1 MMSEASRSPL
11 GKDEKHF
18 IDEVAAL
25 MQPWGFAPSV
35 GRVYAYLLLRQCK
48 LSIDDI
54 AEALEMSRAGVWSAA
69 KFLEHF
75 EHVKR
80 SGSVGSKRALYE
92 ASRNY
97 TYPVLEQIKLLENM
111 GRLMRDCAAGVA
123 RGEAAEA
130 LSDRADFYF
139 ALRTSMA
146 EAIETVAAARVK
158 D

>member
-1 MMSEASRSPL
+1 MMSKASGSQL
-11 GKDEKHF
+11 GPDEKRF

-35 GRVYAYLLLRQCK
+35 GRVYGYLLLRQEK

-54 AEALEMSRAGVWSAA
+54 AEALEMSRAGAWSAA
-69 KFLEHF
+69 KFLESF

-97 TYPVLEQIKLLENM
+97 TYPVHEQIRLLDSM
-111 GRLMRDCAAGVA
+111 GRLMQHAAGTVA
-123 RGEAAEA
+123 QGEAVEA
-130 LSDRADFYF
+130 LADRARFYF
-139 ALRTSMA
+139 ALRQSMA
-146 EAIETVAAARVK
+146 EAIDTVAAAQK
-158 D
+158 G